1 MSIYHVHGWG
11 PPAMTNSLPTICPH
25 KSGAQIFMITD
36 TFLGDPVCIR
46 SQVDLGESAWLPHPP
61 AWHCQ
66 GCHSSASLLHKAD
79 PTGGR
84 AGARHSSLGPGW
96 VAHGRRCSRAESGG
110 LTSVIGPCLWGRQG
124 SNASADV
131 WLDTAIDWSR
141 MGVGLRGQ
149 GLGAEFTLELRLWIT
164 HSSRFAGLSHLALG
178 RISVLFTDSVNWPR
192 NVWLVP

>member
-1 MSIYHVHGWG
+1 M
-11 PPAMTNSLPTICPH
+11 
-25 KSGAQIFMITD
+25 
-36 TFLGDPVCIR
+36 
-46 SQVDLGESAWLPHPP
+46 GESAWLPHPP

-96 VAHGRRCSRAESGG
+96 VAHGGRCSRAESGG

-141 MGVGLRGQ
+141 MGVELRGQ

-178 RISVLFTDSVNWPR
+178 RIDLWVFPWGRLHPTWDGGQRRGKNPTALAVCHE
-192 NVWLVP
+192 VWAPQPQLSPLETRKGLCPS